1 MIRGLWDRETV
12 ALLLLAATLPV
23 AVTWLVIE
31 GPWALARLAF
41 FLLVAGIWHVLFML
55 ARAQPPSF
63 AGALTALALAML
75 APEDLGLF
83 PLILGTSFGVV
94 MAELAFGGWGR
105 NILNPATIAL
115 AFIGFSFPTTDWPG
129 LAIPVGW
136 AVIPALLLGV
146 ALGVISARLLLGV
159 ALVCLIAVLAGI
171 ALPAKL
177 AIYGVVLLLL
187 VCDPVTSAAT
197 ALGRVLNG
205 ALFGALAIMVSAW
218 WTGAHPVQAAV
229 TAALLTSLAAPLLD
243 EIAIALWL
251 TRRRR
256 RLG

>member
-1 MIRGLWDRETV
+1 M
-12 ALLLLAATLPV
+12 LLAAILPV

-31 GPWALARLAF
+31 GPWALARLGF
-41 FLLVAGIWHVLFML
+41 FLLVAGLWHVLWML

-75 APEDLGLF
+75 APEDLGIF
-83 PLILGTSFGVV
+83 PLVLGTSFGVV

-115 AFIGFSFPTTDWPG
+115 AFLGFSFPASGWPG

-136 AVIPALLLGV
+136 AVIPA
-146 ALGVISARLLLGV
+146 ALIGTAFGVISLRLLLG
-159 ALVCLIAVLAGI
+159 ALAVLAFA
-171 ALPAKL
+171 ALVGAPIPEKM
-177 AIYGVVLLLL
+177 AIYGVVLILL
-187 VCDPVTSAAT
+187 VADPVTSAAT
-197 ALGRVLNG
+197 ALGRWLNG
-205 ALFGALAIMVSAW
+205 ALFATLALMFAAQ
-218 WTGAHPVQAAV
+218 WTGAHPVQVAV
-229 TAALLTSLAAPLLD
+229 SAALLTSLAAPLLD

-251 TRRRR
+251 TLRRR